1 MASCEFPSLAEAKAI
16 RSKKSTSK
24 PSCKPSRMPSG
35 KSSSKSL
42 SYSNTLKGPKASPI
56 VKPCTHIHQPKS
68 WCSQSDRRKKEAEE
82 AKKSAFQAKKAAL
95 EAKFSNYERLYL
107 MTLAQTQMFQE
118 DESFVISPHDR
129 KETKK
134 FINEMW
140 KMLMESQECSLD
152 TRDFIKYYLM
162 LR

>member
-1 MASCEFPSLAEAKAI
+1 MASCEFPSLAEANAI
-16 RSKKSTSK
+16 RPKKSTDK
-24 PSCKPSRMPSG
+24 PSGKPSRKP
-35 KSSSKSL
+35 SSKSL

-56 VKPCTHIHQPKS
+56 VKPGTHIHQPKS

-82 AKKSAFQAKKAAL
+82 VKKAAFQAKKAKL
-95 EAKFSNYERLYL
+95 EAKFSDYERLYL

-118 DESFVISPHDR
+118 DESFVIFPHDR
-129 KETKK
+129 KETKE
-134 FINEMW
+134 FINGMW
-140 KMLMESQECSLD
+140 NLLMESRECNLD